1 MDNNYIPPENIRNII
16 KDHGD
21 MSSRTYNNDKRIY
34 LSALQFLHHAIYKLL
49 ENMSWE
55 HITYIDVM
63 YHVTG
68 ALTFVTEI
76 PRVIEP
82 VYTAQ
87 WWAMWISMREE
98 KANKQTFTRIPLPV
112 YDDEEQPLDYWNTL
126 LPLEPLEWIKLKLDE
141 QEDYSVIDWFYERKP
156 LQYSKQMN
164 RQSYKK
170 WKFTTI
176 IYIVLMSR
184 KIIRWNKW

>member
-1 MDNNYIPPENIRNII
+1 MPPENIRNII

-34 LSALQFLHHAIYKLL
+34 LSSLQFLHHAIYKLL

-87 WWAMWISMREE
+87 
-98 KANKQTFTRIPLPV
+98 
-112 YDDEEQPLDYWNTL
+112 
-126 LPLEPLEWIKLKLDE
+126 
-141 QEDYSVIDWFYERKP
+141 
-156 LQYSKQMN
+156 
-164 RQSYKK
+164 
-170 WKFTTI
+170 
-176 IYIVLMSR
+176 
-184 KIIRWNKW
+184 